1 MIMSGCDTIRGQ
13 RMKPV
18 LALLLLLGL
27 SAGSASVNAQEPRK
41 APELSFTLPG
51 QGEKLL
57 SQYRGKVIA
66 LEFILTTCPHCQQ
79 ASQLMSQ
86 LQHEYGSRGFQALDV
101 AINAQDEGRS
111 TQQANDIVGQFAQT
125 YQTAFPVGWTSR
137 DQMISFMNISL
148 AERFVV
154 PQLILIDRKG
164 LIRYQTESRGDGMY
178 ENSMKPEVIR
188 QRIEELLAAPSS
200 ALRRPARRPS

>member
-1 MIMSGCDTIRGQ
+1 
-13 RMKPV
+13 MKRILIAFSLCLSM
-18 LALLLLLGL
+18 LALAGL
-27 SAGSASVNAQEPRK
+27 VYAQDSRK
-41 APELSFTLPG
+41 APELSFTVPG
-51 QGEKLL
+51 QGERLL
-57 SQYRGKVIA
+57 SQLRGKVVA

-79 ASQLMSQ
+79 ASHLMSQ
-86 LQHEYGSRGFQALDV
+86 MQQDYANRGFQALDV

-111 TQQANDIVGQFAQT
+111 PEQANELVGMFASNFQT
-125 YQTAFPVGWTSR
+125 SFPVGWTSR

-164 LIRYQTESRGDGMY
+164 MIRYQTESRGDGSY
-178 ENSMKPEVIR
+178 ENSMKPEIIR
-188 QRIEELLAAPSS
+188 QRIEELLSSPTS